1 MLELRQKVSPRERVV
16 GWFSTGDEINATSA
30 VIHAFY
36 CKKDEKGRVR
46 LNMTILPRHTEKIL
60 SSCLGAVLDFSVGHG
75 DISQRSSRSFG
86 NFFSFPNIS
95 YLISHISSLSLSL
108 FLGLSR
114 CIRVEP
120 STSFPP
126 LPSEESSQ
134 FNPTAVLPGPLHLL
148 IDTSL
153 VQQSRP
159 WFPKWRNLRRH
170 KCCFFLSTGKDQ
182 KSAESS
188 IFIHS
193 YQCLIFFDGKIN

>member
-1 MLELRQKVSPRERVV
+1 MLELRQKVSPREVVV

-95 YLISHISSLSLSL
+95 YLISHPSLSLSFSDFLDAFESSRRHL
-108 FLGLSR
+108 FLRCHQRSHLSSIPQQFCRALSTFSLTHLWCSSRGLGSPNGA
-114 CIRVEP
+114 IFVAI
-120 STSFPP
+120 
-126 LPSEESSQ
+126 
-134 FNPTAVLPGPLHLL
+134 NAVFFCQLGKTRKVLKA
-148 IDTSL
+148 
-153 VQQSRP
+153 R
-159 WFPKWRNLRRH
+159 
-170 KCCFFLSTGKDQ
+170 FLSIVI
-182 KSAESS
+182 SV
-188 IFIHS
+188 
-193 YQCLIFFDGKIN
+193 